1 MKHTMRYSKVDLLM
15 LRFHGL
21 TLFLALPITCFAAP
35 PFPGGVLDST
45 GRTAYLAS
53 EAGIDAVE
61 LARGDLV
68 WQSREAHVPL
78 LVAGDR
84 LYGLALA
91 DSNRLGVVGLDL
103 ASKAKRVFRAEITDL
118 PRWVTTRST
127 LTQSFRCQFRQSRNT
142 LLLDWEA
149 ESRPAGSPAK
159 HAAGQVQVDLETGS
173 VEPIPV
179 AVSMPRAADLTPTHL
194 EKLAIRWQ
202 GRAGGQL
209 LVVASEELPGSKVGD
224 RKHRLILRG
233 WDARSGQETT
243 APREL
248 LRGSRL
254 VVFTDLDG
262 ARLWLRDA
270 AGTEDRPWSVVSSLD
285 GHLIRRVPFVPGT
298 KQATLLGS
306 RAYCLVVAPARG
318 SLEGGPRRAQTLHAV
333 DLEAG
338 KIVWR
343 RELGVSAQAR

>member
-1 MKHTMRYSKVDLLM
+1 MPRFTCVLL
-15 LRFHGL
+15 L
-21 TLFLALPITCFAAP
+21 LALPGATFSSP

-91 DSNRLGVVGLDL
+91 DSNRVDVVGLDL
-103 ASKAKRVFRAEITDL
+103 AGKADAVFRAEVTGF
-118 PRWVTTRST
+118 PRWVATRPT
-127 LTQSFRCQFRQSRNT
+127 PGQSFHCQFRQSRNT
-142 LLLDWEA
+142 LLLDWDA
-149 ESRPAGSPAK
+149 DARPTGSPAK

-173 VEPIPV
+173 VESVPV
-179 AVSMPRAADLTPTHL
+179 VVSSPRVGDATPPQL

-224 RKHRLILRG
+224 RKHRLVLRG
-233 WDARSGQETT
+233 WDARTGQVTT
-243 APREL
+243 HPRVL
-248 LRGSRL
+248 LHGGRL
-254 VVFTDLDG
+254 SLFTDLDG

-270 AGTEDRPWSVVSSLD
+270 AGAEDTPWSVVSSLD

-298 KQATLLGS
+298 KQATLIGS
-306 RAYCLVVAPARG
+306 RAYCLAVAPARG
-318 SLEGGPRRAQTLHAV
+318 SLEGGPRRSQTLHAV
-333 DLEAG
+333 DVETG
-338 KIVWR
+338 KVAWR
-343 RELGVSAQAR
+343 RELGVAAQVR